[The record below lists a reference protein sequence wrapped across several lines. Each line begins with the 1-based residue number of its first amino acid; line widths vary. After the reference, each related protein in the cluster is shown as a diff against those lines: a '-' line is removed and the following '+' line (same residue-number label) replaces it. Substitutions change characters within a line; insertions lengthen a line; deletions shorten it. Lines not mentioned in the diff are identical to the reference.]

1 VVTAGWVWVQPLTL
15 AFVYVGTTIKNIAD
29 ISQGGGDFTRG
40 HFVSDLTYLFMC
52 LSHYKLTT
60 IPLPPQP
67 QHVVSN
73 IKVCAVQS
81 ICIQVSNYCAK
92 ECVDLGCP

>member
-1 VVTAGWVWVQPLTL
+1 MVTAGWVRVQPLTL

-40 HFVSDLTYLFMC
+40 HFVSHLTYLFMC

-81 ICIQVSNYCAK
+81 ICI
-92 ECVDLGCP
+92 

>member
-40 HFVSDLTYLFMC
+40 HFVSDLTYLFMW
-52 LSHYKLTT
+52 LSQYKLTT

-81 ICIQVSNYCAK
+81 ICIQVSNY
-92 ECVDLGCP
+92 